1 MDKRMDKTVWKC
13 GWREIGGYKK
23 YYRSRWE
30 ANYARFLE
38 VERLRGEVVEWKHEP
53 TTFWFEGIKRGVT
66 NYLPDFYVKYSD
78 EREEY
83 HEVKGWMDAKSAT
96 KIKRMAKYHPQIKLL
111 VIDKR
116 LYMQL
121 EKKYEKV
128 IEGWELL
135 DKKTNPSSDSG
146 AGGDVPPRKIR
157 KTATN
162 PGTGQNTA

>member
-1 MDKRMDKTVWKC
+1 MDKRMDKTTWKC

-30 ANYARFLE
+30 ANYARYLE
-38 VERLRGEVVEWKHEP
+38 HARLQGEVVEWKHEP

-78 EREEY
+78 GREEY

-96 KIKRMAKYHPQIKLL
+96 KIKRMGKYHPQVKLV
-111 VIDKR
+111 VIERKH
-116 LYMQL
+116 YMQL
-121 EKKYEKV
+121 EKSYCKA

-135 DKKTNPSSDSG
+135 EKKPNPRTNSS
-146 AGGDVPPRKIR
+146 
-157 KTATN
+157 
-162 PGTGQNTA
+162 PGTNISPSEVSQTPSDPGAC

>member
-96 KIKRMAKYHPQIKLL
+96 KIKRMAKYHPQIKLV

-135 DKKTNPSSDSG
+135 DKKTNPPSDSG